1 MRLIGNPGGMFPV
14 AGSVNVVVR
23 GVVSLSLLTAQNAS
37 GQINSCLII
46 RTIYFWFLG
55 PSRKVMSIY
64 KEQAR
69 VYLGVIATLTPLAE
83 QHVNESCSVHADPSL
98 SSIPPNACNNLTIV

>member
-1 MRLIGNPGGMFPV
+1 MFPITRGV
-14 AGSVNVVVR
+14 SSIVR
-23 GVVSLSLLTAQNAS
+23 GVVSLSLHTVQNAS
-37 GQINSCLII
+37 GQIHRCLII

-55 PSRKVMSIY
+55 PARKVMSIY
-64 KEQAR
+64 KAQAKD
-69 VYLGVIATLTPLAE
+69 YLGVIATLTPLAE